1 MASRRRRGL
10 QTMLAMLRERKTSH
24 QQLASSVLHWRAE
37 ELRTTKHL
45 PWNVGRQGAHSPTR
59 RATASA
65 KRRTRSSTPGRRS
78 GLSLEAGTSPGSACW
93 LPGVLRVIGPKRA
106 RVRVVCEHGLD
117 HAPEATEN
125 PLVLLVQA
133 WLGRGRLSAQDYCRG
148 TSWIP
153 RAAHL
158 RWPDSEHRVCARSH
172 RARKCLCGSSGRHS

>member
-24 QQLASSVLHWRAE
+24 QQLASSVLHRRAE

-65 KRRTRSSTPGRRS
+65 KRRTRSSTPDRRS
-78 GLSLEAGTSPGSACW
+78 GLSLEAGTPVLGLF
-93 LPGVLRVIGPKRA
+93 LPGVLHVIGPKRVELGSCA
-106 RVRVVCEHGLD
+106 STDSTRRPIH
-117 HAPEATEN
+117 TEN
-125 PLVLLVQA
+125 PLVLLLQA
-133 WLGRGRLSAQDYCRG
+133 WLGHGRLSAQDYCRG

-158 RWPDSEHRVCARSH
+158 RWPNSEHRVCSQSH
-172 RARKCLCGSSGRHS
+172 RARKCLCGSSDRHS